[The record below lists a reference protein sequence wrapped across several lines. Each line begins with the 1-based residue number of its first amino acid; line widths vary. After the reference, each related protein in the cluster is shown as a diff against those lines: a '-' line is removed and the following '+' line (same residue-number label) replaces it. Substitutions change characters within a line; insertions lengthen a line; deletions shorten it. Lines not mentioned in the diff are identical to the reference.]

1 MICVVLDTNVFI
13 SGIFWERNYCSQIIE
28 LWKSGRISLITSRR
42 LVEELVEIMQD
53 FKIKLPA
60 VIVHEWRNIIFD
72 NSHTVVPTEEIDIVK
87 EDSDDNILFET
98 AISGN
103 AQYIVTQDKAV
114 LKINNFR
121 GIKVLKPEDFLRLF
135 S

>member
-72 NSHTVVPTEEIDIVK
+72 NSHAAVPTEKIHIVNV
-87 EDSDDNILFET
+87 SNSVVTIF
-98 AISGN
+98 IS
-103 AQYIVTQDKAV
+103 
-114 LKINNFR
+114 NN
-121 GIKVLKPEDFLRLF
+121 
-135 S
+135 

>member
-1 MICVVLDTNVFI
+1 
-13 SGIFWERNYCSQIIE
+13 
-28 LWKSGRISLITSRR
+28 
-42 LVEELVEIMQD
+42 
-53 FKIKLPA
+53 
-60 VIVHEWRNIIFD
+60 
-72 NSHTVVPTEEIDIVK
+72 VPTEEIDIVK